1 MERGLTFACQTAA
14 AKAEVVH
21 YRPCCCVGDRLRL
34 HQSQRQGVGEMKMME
49 RGGRGVRRVR
59 RVRIFSVRRG
69 RGEVFFFHNIFD
81 SLFYSLALFFW
92 FEWNAVISACCFL
105 MIYFASKITCYPMH
119 GYAQRYI
126 ILLFFSFFF
135 SPLSSL
141 SPHER
146 IKPTSSHATIR

>member
-21 YRPCCCVGDRLRL
+21 YRPYCCVGDRLRL

-49 RGGRGVRRVR
+49 RGEEGSEFFGEKGKGR
-59 RVRIFSVRRG
+59 

-105 MIYFASKITCYPMH
+105 MIYFASKITCYPKMH
-119 GYAQRYI
+119 GYAQGYI
-126 ILLFFSFFF
+126 ILLFFFLFFPPF
-135 SPLSSL
+135 FPIS
-141 SPHER
+141 
-146 IKPTSSHATIR
+146 T

>member
-49 RGGRGVRRVR
+49 RGGK

-69 RGEVFFFHNIFD
+69 RGEGRSFFFSYIFD

-105 MIYFASKITCYPMH
+105 MIYFASKITCYPKMH

-126 ILLFFSFFF
+126 ILLFFFLFFPPF
-135 SPLSSL
+135 FPLS
-141 SPHER
+141 
-146 IKPTSSHATIR
+146 T